1 MDVLSDTAGKTD
13 AQSGFLYKHL
23 LTFAIDMHSAF
34 SSFFCL
40 RKKQLNNPQLTYG
53 VLLSYFSCEEAAL
66 EVLWSLVTQTKS
78 LINGYNFTGYVVPI
92 FWRVSLKSVHYTV
105 TQTKSLIN
113 GYN

>member
-1 MDVLSDTAGKTD
+1 MERERIKKVETCRNIVSIYSLNMDVLSDTAGKTD

-66 EVLWSLVTQTKS
+66 EVLWSLVTQTK
-78 LINGYNFTGYVVPI
+78 FTM
-92 FWRVSLKSVHYTV
+92 
-105 TQTKSLIN
+105 
-113 GYN
+113 